1 MRKILLS
8 IFAAALVLSGC
19 NKSNVG
25 PAGTGRLSIKITDDP
40 FNISYVESATV
51 TITKVELRKT
61 GDTTGNPFMVLTEDP
76 VTIDLSKLRNGIASE
91 LVNMEIPQGDYDLVR
106 LYVDQASLKIIDQ
119 PVEYNLKVPSG
130 GQTGIKVFIKPAL
143 RVDGGLTTELLLD
156 FDLSRSFVMRG
167 NMASSAG
174 VNGFIFK
181 PCIRAT
187 NNTTAGRIE
196 GFVNDTSDVK
206 LINAE
211 VWVSQDT
218 VVATTFTDNDGHFVF
233 PGIPAGIYS
242 VSSTMENYDTV
253 SYTGV
258 NVVEGN
264 VTLQDFILT
273 KKETP

>member
-8 IFAAALVLSGC
+8 IFVAALVLSGC
-19 NKSNVG
+19 NKSNDG
-25 PAGTGRLSIKITDDP
+25 PAGSGRLSIKITDDP

-51 TITKVELRKT
+51 TITKVELRKA
-61 GDTTGNPFMVLTEDP
+61 GETTVNPFMVLSEDP
-76 VTIDLSKLRNGIASE
+76 VTIDLSKLRNGITNE
-91 LVNMEIPQGDYDLVR
+91 LINVDIPQGDYDLVR
-106 LYVDQASLKIIDQ
+106 LYVDGASLKIIDQ
-119 PVEYNLKVPSG
+119 PVEYKLKVPSG
-130 GQTGIKVFIKPAL
+130 SQTGIKVFIKPAL

-187 NNTTAGRIE
+187 NNTTAGTIE
-196 GFVNDTSDVK
+196 GFVSDTSDVK
-206 LINAE
+206 LVNAE

-218 VVATTFTDNDGHFVF
+218 VVATTFTDDSGHFVF
-233 PGIPAGIYS
+233 PGIPAGRYS
-242 VSSTMENYDTV
+242 VGSTIENYDTV
-253 SYTGV
+253 SFSGV
-258 NVVEGN
+258 NVIEGN
-264 VTLQDFILT
+264 RTIQDFILT